1 MPKNKDK
8 IRKTMTRLKFTK
20 DNKNIE
26 PRSRTLLVCYSLW
39 KRAKDG
45 AVACIIHHA
54 SEHFTHNNYCACP
67 LRHASGKIRNP
78 HGIFISGN

>member
-45 AVACIIHHA
+45 AVACIIHI
-54 SEHFTHNNYCACP
+54 SFPIILHFHYA
-67 LRHASGKIRNP
+67 G
-78 HGIFISGN
+78 